1 MAAISLPALK
11 QRRSRSGCERF
22 YEVRPFPWQL
32 LLVLPLRLLAQTPND
47 CDEQVS
53 PQIRVD
59 SGHPWRPPF
68 GLERVGAPI
77 GVRVELV
84 AEQALRNEYS
94 LVAYRDGSE
103 TERKSLQVSGDKPSF
118 FAATELSSL
127 PHEVA
132 LLARCPGR
140 GQAEEIKRQAVHWP
154 EVEADAE
161 ARPDRQIN
169 PVDLGTV
176 LVPHDWLLLAGGQT
190 AMLDVAAISRTR
202 NIPDARLR
210 AWFRGG
216 KPVDI
221 GLPLRRDQRTST
233 TLTLPFSASGDR
245 SVLHVTLIAGSRELW
260 KKDIHTMIVSQLPSR
275 PTFGAVETKL
285 RYDSSISVKDRKSG
299 KYSSINYE
307 QGWDPQLNDVA
318 VFLPNGARFV
328 FWRGSSYVPFW
339 AGLYNTG
346 LSYQWAETVPPTG
359 YIDCVEPLQDK
370 ELRFGR
376 VRIMESTPSR
386 VHVRWTYESVDVEY
400 KALGDQAFEDFYFYP
415 DGFGTR
421 VLTLISSPTADYEIT
436 EFITLLPQSAY
447 PFEVLPSRLIE
458 MLFLDGEKRVINF
471 PYQPSRAEQ
480 DRGILTQVSDPR
492 PVPRVYRF
500 FSEKR
505 DTAAAIY
512 FSPRDVP
519 VVQQVFKPF
528 YDRGEMVTPGY
539 WGNHWPLGRGAPTG
553 GAIDQRV
560 HVSPAH
566 VSTFGWGLWSGGNR
580 PTPIESGDSTTIDA
594 LGRSRKM
601 LTQRW
606 SWLIAKTDAPDDVLL
621 RWAQSYSA
629 PPSLEIKGARLA
641 FPSYSMERRAMRL
654 IAETP
659 SIDIKVK
666 PLVYVMNPVFEIEDA
681 PQELTRVTF
690 DDRSLP
696 ADAYAWDGAT
706 LWVRAGIGVA
716 GARIGLDFR

>member
-1 MAAISLPALK
+1 M
-11 QRRSRSGCERF
+11 
-22 YEVRPFPWQL
+22 
-32 LLVLPLRLLAQTPND
+32 LVLPLRLLAQSPD
-47 CDEQVS
+47 SCDEQVS

-59 SGHPWRPPF
+59 FGHPWRPPF

-77 GVRVELV
+77 SVRVELV
-84 AEQALRNEYS
+84 AEQAQRHEYS
-94 LVAYRDGSE
+94 LVAYRDGLE
-103 TERKSLQVSGDKPSF
+103 TERRSLQVSGDKPPF
-118 FAATELSSL
+118 FGTAEFSSL

-132 LLARCPGR
+132 LLVQCLDG
-140 GQAEEIKRQAVHWP
+140 GQAQEIKRQAVHWP
-154 EVEADAE
+154 DVEADAE
-161 ARPDRQIN
+161 VRPDRQIN

-176 LVPHDWLLLAGGQT
+176 LVPHNWLLLAGGQT
-190 AMLDVAAISRTR
+190 AMLDVAAISRNR
-202 NIPDARLR
+202 NLSDARLR
-210 AWFRGG
+210 AWFEGG
-216 KPVDI
+216 KLVDV
-221 GLPLRRDQRTST
+221 GLPLERNQRTSR
-233 TLTLPFSASGDR
+233 TLPLPFTASGDR
-245 SVLHVTLIAGSRELW
+245 SVLHVTLTAGGRELW
-260 KKDIHTMIVSQLPSR
+260 KKDIRTMIVSQRPLR

-307 QGWDPQLNDVA
+307 QGWEPRLNDVV
-318 VFLPNGARFV
+318 VFLPNGTRFV
-328 FWRGSSYVPFW
+328 FWRGSSYIPFW

-346 LSYQWAETVPPTG
+346 LTYQWAETVPPPG

-370 ELRFGR
+370 ELRYGR

-458 MLFLDGEKRVINF
+458 VLYLDGEKRAINF
-471 PYQPSRAEQ
+471 PYQASEAEK
-480 DRGILTQVSDPR
+480 DRGILTQASDPK
-492 PVPRVYRF
+492 PVPRIYRI

-505 DTAAAIY
+505 DKAAAIY

-519 VVQQVFKPF
+519 AVQQAFKPF
-528 YDRGEMVTPGY
+528 YDRGEIVTPGY

-553 GAIDQRV
+553 GAIDQRI
-560 HVSPAH
+560 HFSPAH

-580 PTPIESGDSTTIDA
+580 PIPIERGEATTIDA
-594 LGRSRKM
+594 LGRSREM

-606 SWLIAKTDAPDDVLL
+606 SWLIAKTDAPDEVL
-621 RWAQSYSA
+621 RDWAQSYSA
-629 PPSLEIKGARLA
+629 PPSLEVNGARID
-641 FPSYSMERRAMRL
+641 FPSYSTERRAMRL
-654 IAETP
+654 VAERP
-659 SIDIKVK
+659 LIDIKLK
-666 PLVYVMNPVFEIEDA
+666 PLVHAMNPVFEIEDA
-681 PQELTRVTF
+681 PEELTRVTL
-690 DDRSLP
+690 DDTSLP

-706 LWVRAGIGVA
+706 LWVKADIGAA
-716 GARIGLDFR
+716 GAKIGLHFK